1 MRVLVVYAHP
11 DPASFNHA
19 VLEAFTRGLAAGGHA
34 CEVVDLHAIGFDPV
48 SRLRDQPSW
57 LPDANAPDVVEKVV
71 RERVFPP
78 GAGPLRRLLAWAL
91 FRGASPLEV
100 VERLRRRVPRD
111 VRAQQE
117 KVARADALAFV
128 APVWFVGF
136 PAMLKG
142 WIERVFTLG
151 FAFSL
156 TSAGWRGD
164 LAGRRPLLRHRK
176 ALIISTTCFD
186 EAAYRGGLG
195 EAMRLLV
202 DEFSLRY
209 PGIERVEHEYF
220 YAVTMA
226 DLATRRRYLQRAYRL
241 GLEFEAAPAAAAAGG

>member
-1 MRVLVVYAHP
+1 MKVLTIYAHP

-19 VLEAFTRGLAAGGHA
+19 VLLAFTRGLADAGHQV
-34 CEVVDLHAIGFDPV
+34 EVVDLHAIGFDPV

-57 LPDANAPDVVEKVV
+57 LPDANAPDVVERVV
-71 RERVFPP
+71 RERVRPP

-91 FRGASPLEV
+91 FRGMGPLEV

-111 VRAQQE
+111 VRAQQA
-117 KVARADALAFV
+117 KVAWADALVFI

-176 ALIISTTCFD
+176 ALVISTTCFD

-195 EAMRLLV
+195 EAMRLLI

-209 PGIERVEHEYF
+209 PGIERVEHRWF

-226 DLATRRRYLQRAYRL
+226 DEATRRRYLQEAYRL
-241 GLEFEAAPAAAAAGG
+241 GLEFEAPPLARAAGG

>member
-1 MRVLVVYAHP
+1 MRVLTVYAHP

-19 VLEAFTRGLAAGGHA
+19 VLEAFTRGLEDAGHQS
-34 CEVVDLHAIGFDPV
+34 EVVDLYAIGFDPA

-71 RERVFPP
+71 RERVRPP

-91 FRGASPLEV
+91 FRGAGPLEV

-111 VRAQQE
+111 VREQQE

-164 LAGRRPLLRHRK
+164 IAGRRPLLRHRK
-176 ALIISTTCFD
+176 ALVISTTCFD

-195 EAMRLLV
+195 EAMRLLI
-202 DEFSLRY
+202 DEFSLRF
-209 PGIERVEHEYF
+209 PGVQRVEHVYF

-226 DLATRRRYLQRAYRL
+226 DEATRRRYLETAYRL
-241 GLEFEAAPAAAAAGG
+241 GREFEVGVGAAAVG

>member
-1 MRVLVVYAHP
+1 MKVLTVYAHP

-19 VLEAFTRGLAAGGHA
+19 VLEAFTRGLKEAGHES
-34 CEVVDLHAIGFDPV
+34 EVVDLYAIGFDPA
-48 SRLRDQPSW
+48 SRIRDQPSW

-78 GAGPLRRLLAWAL
+78 GAGALQRLLTWAL
-91 FRGASPLEV
+91 FRGMGPLEV

-111 VRAQQE
+111 VRVQQE
-117 KVARADALAFV
+117 KVARADALAFI

-164 LAGRRPLLRHRK
+164 IAGRRPLLRHEK

-202 DEFSLRY
+202 DEFSLRF
-209 PGIERVEHEYF
+209 PGVQQVEHVYF

-226 DLATRRRYLQRAYRL
+226 DEATRRRYLQRAYQL
-241 GLEFEAAPAAAAAGG
+241 GREFEVRPAAAAAGG